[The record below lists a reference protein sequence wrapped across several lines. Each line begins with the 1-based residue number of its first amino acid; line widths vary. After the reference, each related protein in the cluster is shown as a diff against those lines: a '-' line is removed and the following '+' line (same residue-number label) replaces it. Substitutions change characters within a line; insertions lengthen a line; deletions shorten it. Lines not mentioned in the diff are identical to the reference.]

1 MADLAYKT
9 DNRWSAPATT
19 DWSAI
24 WAGLFTFAAIWSV
37 FTVLGFAIFSGTGNT
52 GNIGM
57 GWWSIILTVI
67 AMYIAGH
74 QTGRTAAT
82 DGRYH
87 GARHGIILFGLCV
100 IVGVVLK
107 LAGVS
112 SLAGISAPSSAQ
124 NGWNLLAV
132 FGGNAWM
139 AFSGLFLG
147 WLAAMMGAAYAVPS
161 RTTQTANVSTMR
173 PAA

>member
-1 MADLAYKT
+1 MAYLAYKT
-9 DNRWSAPATT
+9 DAPLSRSATT

-37 FTVLGFAIFSGTGNT
+37 FGVLGLAIFSGTGNT
-52 GNIGM
+52 GNIGL

-74 QTGRTAAT
+74 LTGRTAAT

-87 GARHGIILFGLCV
+87 GVRHGMILFGLCV
-100 IVGVVLK
+100 IAGVVLR
-107 LAGVS
+107 LAGAS
-112 SLAGISAPSSAQ
+112 WFASISPSSTQ
-124 NGWNLLAV
+124 NSWNLLV
-132 FGGNAWM
+132 LFGGNVWM
-139 AFSGLFLG
+139 AFFGLFLG
-147 WLAAMMGAAYAVPS
+147 WLAAMMGAAYAVPN
-161 RTTQTANVSTMR
+161 RAVQTANVATMR